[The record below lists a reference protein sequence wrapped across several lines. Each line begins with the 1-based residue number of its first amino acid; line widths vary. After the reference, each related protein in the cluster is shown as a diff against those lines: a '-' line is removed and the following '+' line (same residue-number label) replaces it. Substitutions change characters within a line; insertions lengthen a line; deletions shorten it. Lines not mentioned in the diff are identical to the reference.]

1 MVEGTVQPVTPERRQ
16 PPAFFVSADWS
27 KDKTKRSVYVAALR
41 ERRIWSGRPGTAC
54 GWDLKSLLVLARRLS
69 ALGSV
74 LVGIDLVLG
83 VSHGFWRLVL
93 DASGR
98 NQPTSFLHWL
108 RDRAHSGRFFGTVTH
123 PRDWRVDRPWF
134 KVPPRSGGLGEFTK
148 KVDDGFRRRIDWA
161 TSAKPLFAVS
171 GIPGT
176 VGSGTRDFWG
186 ELIPLLNG
194 ERDFAVWPFEGR
206 LDSLLA
212 SRGIVFAETYPG
224 LAYAAALAD
233 RLPIH
238 RIRVS
243 KSGKKKKGQSE
254 RESACVIL
262 ERAAWVVANDVDLG
276 DLVLPRAGEDDF
288 DAYLTAAAVLRCVIE
303 DAPLVASGWID
314 AEVEGSMLLAGP
326 VDPARK
332 ARALPAGT
340 AALDG
345 ARRRRA
351 DDQPDRSERQVSLSH
366 SGLSEDL
373 QRFAERVGWPRRV
386 ASDTS

>member
-1 MVEGTVQPVTPERRQ
+1 M
-16 PPAFFVSADWS
+16 
-27 KDKTKRSVYVAALR
+27 
-41 ERRIWSGRPGTAC
+41 
-54 GWDLKSLLVLARRLS
+54 
-69 ALGSV
+69 
-74 LVGIDLVLG
+74 
-83 VSHGFWRLVL
+83 L